1 MNIIEKTKQIKETLS
16 AMESKAERR
25 KYLLSLRKSSYDF
38 QPIICALLFEPTI
51 KDKELRF
58 YILNTVANTDLL
70 KTELAWCLLNGY
82 GCHKTKS
89 NISKATKILLE
100 LEPKLK
106 TTHPE
111 ILFETDFSGISWSD
125 SELMS
130 VLESYYKK

>member
-58 YILNTVANTDLL
+58 YILNTVLTLI
-70 KTELAWCLLNGY
+70 Y
-82 GCHKTKS
+82 
-89 NISKATKILLE
+89 
-100 LEPKLK
+100 
-106 TTHPE
+106 
-111 ILFETDFSGISWSD
+111 
-125 SELMS
+125 
-130 VLESYYKK
+130 